1 MNIRFID
8 TSIVMNLLRIPHMCQ
23 EYESVKKEF
32 NEAIEQNETLI
43 LPLATI
49 IESGNHI
56 SHIAD
61 GNIRRE
67 KAVKFQEFLRKTAKE
82 EAPGELYGV
91 GFTKEDLL
99 IIADQFPDCAQKMEM
114 GIGDMSIIRFYEKYK
129 NEVPAVGRIMIWSK
143 DKHLSCYQDNLSI
156 SRRRE
161 K

>member
-1 MNIRFID
+1 MTKTKKKKQTEKLYCPYCGRMA
-8 TSIVMNLLRIPHMCQ
+8 VLRP
-23 EYESVKKEF
+23 
-32 NEAIEQNETLI
+32 
-43 LPLATI
+43 ATV
-49 IESGNHI
+49 SYTHL
-56 SHIAD
+56 D
-61 GNIRRE
+61 VYKR
-67 KAVKFQEFLRKTAKE
+67 Q
-82 EAPGELYGV
+82 ELYGV

>member
-1 MNIRFID
+1 MSENQKNHWLSVAFVGVAGFEPT
-8 TSIVMNLLRIPHMCQ
+8 TSSSRTKHD
-23 EYESVKKEF
+23 
-32 NEAIEQNETLI
+32 
-43 LPLATI
+43 AT
-49 IESGNHI
+49 ELCYMSFDI
-56 SHIAD
+56 SIA
-61 GNIRRE
+61 RL
-67 KAVKFQEFLRKTAKE
+67 K
-82 EAPGELYGV
+82 Y
-91 GFTKEDLL
+91 LL

>member
-1 MNIRFID
+1 
-8 TSIVMNLLRIPHMCQ
+8 MCQ

-82 EAPGELYGV
+82 EAPWELYGV
-91 GFTKEDLL
+91 GFYKRRLTYNSGSISRL
-99 IIADQFPDCAQKMEM
+99 CAKMEM

>member
-32 NEAIEQNETLI
+32 NEAIE
-43 LPLATI
+43 
-49 IESGNHI
+49 HI

-82 EAPGELYGV
+82 EAPWELYGV